1 MYQACL
7 KLLELHVI
15 QMIGDS
21 SLTALPE
28 ALKCTSAQW
37 KQVSIPPL
45 GSLSASNRGLKLLF
59 RALKSNEYGWEA
71 FGDFNM
77 VAFLMELQG
86 GFTKFPC
93 YLFGIVETEEQNKRK
108 KIGLKGP
115 SSHWEGTMSNMSYWW
130 TLERFCFPHCTLN

>member
-7 KLLELHVI
+7 KLLEFHVI
-15 QMIGDS
+15 QMNGI

-28 ALKCTSAQW
+28 ALNCTSAQW

-45 GSLSASNRGLKLLF
+45 GSLSASNGGLKLLF

-71 FGDFNM
+71 IRDFNM
-77 VAFLMELQG
+77 VAFLMGLQKVLSS
-86 GFTKFPC
+86 FHAISV
-93 YLFGIVETEEQNKRK
+93 FGIVETEEQNERK
-108 KIGLKGP
+108 KIGLKGL

-130 TLERFCFPHCTLN
+130 TLKRFYFPHCTSY